1 MHPVLAHAAL
11 LRLLAQCMWL
21 AGLLLT
27 RWTRRRSNW
36 SPAPLVLTLM
46 DAKPVDESHMGLRRT
61 GATLFW
67 GGIGFFLF
75 FALVGGI

>member
-21 AGLLLT
+21 AGLLLM
-27 RWTRRRSNW
+27 RWTRRRSDW

-46 DAKPVDESHMGLRRT
+46 DAKPVGTSHAGLRRT
-61 GATLFW
+61 GAALFW
-67 GGIGFFLF
+67 GGLGLF
-75 FALVGGI
+75 MLFALVGGV